1 MKFEERVLKQEFKLN
16 DTDDEIIAF
25 IRNNRHALNT
35 LSIQDIANEVYSVP
49 NAIMRLAKK
58 LEYTGFSQMK
68 IMIEQEN
75 EEVERDNKIPQNVS
89 KTIELINYDALLTVA
104 LKMKKCKTVY
114 FLGVGD
120 SIYYCEMMANNL
132 RCINKK
138 AEYYHNYHEIDYRV
152 THCDEQDVLV
162 FISATGENERLI
174 NVAKGALERGVCVI
188 SVTHFNKNSLSK
200 ICSNALY
207 FWGEERRLDGY
218 NVTDRTGLMIL
229 LRELSEVF
237 WREYCI

>member
-1 MKFEERVLKQEFKLN
+1 MNFEERVLKQEFKLN
-16 DTDDEIIAF
+16 DTDDEIINY
-25 IRNNRHALNT
+25 IRKNRSIIHT
-35 LSIQDIANEVYSVP
+35 LSIQDIASEVYSVP

-58 LEYTGFSQMK
+58 LEYTGFAQLK
-68 IMIEQEN
+68 IMIQQEN
-75 EEVERDNKIPQNVS
+75 EEAGKIKKIPNNVS
-89 KTIELINYDALLTVA
+89 KTIELINYDALFQVS

-120 SIYYCEMMANNL
+120 SIYFCEMMANNL

-152 THCDEQDVLV
+152 SHCDQQDVLV
-162 FISATGENERLI
+162 FISATGENKRLI
-174 NVAKGALERGVCVI
+174 EVAKQAKERGVCVI
-188 SVTHFNKNSLSK
+188 SITHFNKNSLSS
-200 ICSNALY
+200 ISNKALY
-207 FWGEERRLDGY
+207 FWGEERRLDGF